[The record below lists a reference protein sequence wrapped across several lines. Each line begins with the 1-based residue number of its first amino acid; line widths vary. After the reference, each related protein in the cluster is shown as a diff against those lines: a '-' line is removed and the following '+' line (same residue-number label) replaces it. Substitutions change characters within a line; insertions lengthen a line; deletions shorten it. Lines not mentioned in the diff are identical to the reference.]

1 EIDTRGATY
10 AFKKI
15 RVKRTFDVL
24 AGAAGKMSDADV
36 IEVLVHEAV
45 HALDAPH
52 WQSARDPI
60 DRYKTEFRAYWMD
73 GSYGQPDKT
82 LSPVPAHGCKPAIVD
97 PEMPA
102 PGPKSPRARAI
113 FKHLYEDYRYVKPA
127 YDENEDGFRDA
138 VDQYVVPDGINLLL
152 SVRLERL
159 RKLIEDYDES
169 DFFAFRVDVR
179 GFIGDGPPPADGVLT
194 APERAQMRGNRAWR
208 DHVEENVPKTGEQKL
223 IKRDLGIAQ

>member
-1 EIDTRGATY
+1 
-10 AFKKI
+10 
-15 RVKRTFDVL
+15 
-24 AGAAGKMSDADV
+24 MSDADV

-45 HALDAPH
+45 HALDAPY

-73 GSYGQPDKT
+73 GSYGPPDKT
-82 LSPVPAHGCKPAIVD
+82 VCPVPAHGCKPAIVD
-97 PEMPA
+97 PTMPA

-113 FKHLYEDYRYVKPA
+113 FEHLYEDYRYVKPA

-169 DFFAFRVDVR
+169 DFFAFRVDVQ
-179 GFIGDGPPPADGVLT
+179 GFMGVGRPPADGVLS
-194 APERAQMRGNRAWR
+194 AKERAQIAGNRAWR
-208 DHVEENVPKTGEQKL
+208 DHVEENVPKVAEQKL
-223 IKRDLGIAQ
+223 IKRDLSIAQ